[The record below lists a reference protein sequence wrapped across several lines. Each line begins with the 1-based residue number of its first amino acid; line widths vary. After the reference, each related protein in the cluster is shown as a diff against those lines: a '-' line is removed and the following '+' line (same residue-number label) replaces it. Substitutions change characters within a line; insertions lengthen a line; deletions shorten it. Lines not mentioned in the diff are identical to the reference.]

1 MKNGTIR
8 LAIVSALLH
17 HSQGGPAT
25 VVRRQFHALRP
36 HMQVTVLG
44 VTTREQQADVERDLP
59 GSRLFPLAWPR
70 RWLRGAGLLA
80 ALWQELPHCDV
91 VHAHMLWDH
100 PVWAAWRVARALHK
114 PLIITPHGS
123 LMDAWRY
130 RAWHKRL
137 YRHLLL
143 DRMLQTTTF
152 LQALSPREEAAC
164 RQAGV
169 STPIRVIPN
178 GLEAA
183 AFQPLGTVAGALA
196 RWPALTGKRVLLY
209 LGRLWE
215 EKGVAE
221 LVTAWAQL
229 RGEPGAADWHLV
241 LAGAD
246 YRGYRQRLLQQL
258 GQLAMQDR
266 VLLPGEVT
274 GQAKADLF
282 ALAEGFVLPSRSEGL
297 SSALLEAMAAGLP
310 AVYTRGCHLPALAQ
324 QAGGIEVPIG
334 VEGVRQGVQ
343 QLLTLEDHAL
353 RQMGD
358 RARDLARQEYT
369 MERVTKELRALYQE
383 AIQQQIMATV

>member
-8 LAIVSALLH
+8 LAIVSGLLH
-17 HSQGGPAT
+17 HAQGGPAT
-25 VVRRQFHALRP
+25 AVRSHFHALHP

-44 VTTREQQADVERDLP
+44 VTSREQRADVERDLP

-70 RWLRGAGLLA
+70 RWFRGSGLSA

-130 RAWHKRL
+130 RTWHKRL
-137 YRHLLL
+137 YRHVLL
-143 DRMLQTTTF
+143 DRMLRTTTF
-152 LQALSPREEAAC
+152 LHALSPWEEDAC

-178 GLEAA
+178 GLDVG
-183 AFQPLGTVAGALA
+183 AFQPLGTVEGALA
-196 RWPALTGKRVLLY
+196 RWPILTGKRVLLY

-215 EKGVAE
+215 EKGVTE

-229 RGEPGAADWHLV
+229 GGEYGATDWHLV

-246 YRGYRQRLLQQL
+246 YRDYRQRLIQQL
-258 GQLAMQDR
+258 RQLAVQDR

-282 ALAEGFVLPSRSEGL
+282 ALGEGFVLPSRSEGL

-310 AVYTRGCHLPALAQ
+310 VVYTRGCHFPVLAQ
-324 QAGGIEVPIG
+324 RGGGIEVPTG

-343 QLLTLEDHAL
+343 QLLLLDGHTL

-358 RARDLARQEYT
+358 RAKALAQQDYS
-369 MERVTKELRALYQE
+369 MERVTKALRALYQE
-383 AIQQQIMATV
+383 AIQQQIVATV